1 MMAWYAVRL
10 AGVRAPF
17 RVGAVW
23 LATALLP
30 ACPAAAADPVPAAA
44 AKENAAQELLLE
56 TSDGVSIAAWYY
68 PLPKD
73 AASLGTVILI
83 HDLDGS
89 HRTVEP
95 LAKALQAA
103 GCSVVAPD
111 LRGHGA
117 SVMKLGPAG
126 PGPEGQA
133 KSLRKADFEIMAAT
147 AGGTVRE
154 QADVRGDVEC
164 VYDWIRQQAARDKL
178 QMKPLVVVGSG
189 TGATVAARWAAADA
203 AWPPIASGPQGRQVG
218 GVVLIGPAFVS
229 KGFSIQPALSQ
240 ELLGR
245 SPPVLVL
252 SGSDDRDA
260 ARIFDQIKRHRPRE
274 TFDERK
280 GATANG
286 EAAEKPTLFL
296 LKVPVNRSG
305 DPLACYRSTD
315 PKNPHDAASR
325 ITGFLSKVVNAA
337 P

>member
-1 MMAWYAVRL
+1 M
-10 AGVRAPF
+10 RA
-17 RVGAVW
+17 GAVH
-23 LATALLP
+23 LATALLLP
-30 ACPAAAADPVPAAA
+30 ACLAAAADPLPAAA
-44 AKENAAQELLLE
+44 GKENAPQELLLE
-56 TSDGVSIAAWYY
+56 ASDGATIAAWYY

-83 HDLDGS
+83 HDIDGS

-103 GCSVVAPD
+103 GCAVVAPD

-117 SVMKLGPAG
+117 SVMKAGPTGPA
-126 PGPEGQA
+126 PESQA
-133 KSLRKADFEIMAAT
+133 KSLRKTDFEIMAAAT
-147 AGGTVRE
+147 GGSVRE
-154 QADVRGDVEC
+154 QADVRGDLEC
-164 VYDWIRQQAARDKL
+164 VYEWIRQQAAKEKL
-178 QMKPLVVVGSG
+178 QMKPLVVVGAG
-189 TGATVAARWAAADA
+189 AGATVAARWAAADA

-260 ARIFDQIKRHRPRE
+260 VRIFDQIKRHRPRE
-274 TFDERK
+274 AFDERK
-280 GATANG
+280 GAAANG
-286 EAAEKPTLFL
+286 EAADKPTLFL

-305 DPLACYRSTD
+305 DALACYRSTD

-325 ITGFLSKVVNAA
+325 IIGFMTKVLNVAL
-337 P
+337 